1 MNSFDRE
8 QYLKQ
13 LRMYYSGDRDDTEQ
27 FLEDMSDSLDCY
39 LEEHPSA
46 TVAEIFQHFG
56 HPKELE
62 EQYEEAI
69 LMQRSRKKQHF
80 KKILIILVFS
90 VCLWVL
96 GAFIVRTHHLITEVN
111 GHANIILEESDPD
124 TSYSPDVSPS
134 PNSGFHI
141 LKE

>member
-13 LRMYYSGDRDDTEQ
+13 LRMYYAGDRDDIEQ

-39 LEEHPSA
+39 LKDYPSA
-46 TVAEIFQHFG
+46 TVAEIFRHFG
-56 HPKELE
+56 HPKELQ
-62 EQYEEAI
+62 EQYEEAVYK
-69 LMQRSRKKQHF
+69 QHSRRKKHF
-80 KKILIILVFS
+80 KRWLIILICMT
-90 VCLWVL
+90 CLGSL
-96 GAFIVRTHHLITEVN
+96 GAFFMRAHHLLKEVN

-124 TSYSPDVSPS
+124 SSAIPTKSPS
-134 PNSGFHI
+134 PGPGFH

>member
-69 LMQRSRKKQHF
+69 LMQRSRKKRF
-80 KKILIILVFS
+80 FTKILISMIFISCIL
-90 VCLWVL
+90 VL
-96 GAFIVRTHHLITEVN
+96 GAFIIHGHHIITEVN
-111 GHANIILEESDPD
+111 GHANIILEEETPSNSGPPVN
-124 TSYSPDVSPS
+124 TSS
-134 PNSGFHI
+134 PNPQFHI
-141 LKE
+141 IE